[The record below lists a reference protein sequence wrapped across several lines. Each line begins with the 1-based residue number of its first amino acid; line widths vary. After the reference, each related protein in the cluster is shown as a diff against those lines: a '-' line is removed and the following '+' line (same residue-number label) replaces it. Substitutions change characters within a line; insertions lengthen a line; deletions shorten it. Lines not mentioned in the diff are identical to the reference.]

1 MVLSFVLVKISAE
14 GGRDGRV
21 AVFSGK
27 LVRELSIHGLKLL
40 DQGSGV
46 LLPHPWTEEDLQN
59 TLIGSRSS
67 KAK

>member
-1 MVLSFVLVKISAE
+1 
-14 GGRDGRV
+14 
-21 AVFSGK
+21 
-27 LVRELSIHGLKLL
+27 L